1 MPKKTSKIDA
11 TRKVY
16 LGILKGGAF
25 FLLIFILLFLLT
37 KNRNGE
43 SLHFNL
49 NEQNNRGEYEI
60 QITHNKASNKVVV
73 DYVFLEDPGFIV
85 VYKIEDLM
93 LGQILGN
100 SKLLFAG
107 EGYFIEIP
115 LIRNTQSGETLFV
128 ALHKDDGDGVFGV
141 PEPDEI
147 VIDKNGS
154 VVGVEFVVEGE
165 SEMVPRM

>member
-1 MPKKTSKIDA
+1 MSKKTSKVDA

-25 FLLIFILLFLLT
+25 FLLFFTLLFLLT
-37 KNRNGE
+37 KNHSGE
-43 SLHFNL
+43 SAQFNL
-49 NEQNNRGEYEI
+49 NEQNGGGEYDI
-60 QITHNKASNKVVV
+60 QITNYKESNKIIV

-154 VVGVEFVVEGE
+154 IVGVEFVVENE
-165 SEMVPRM
+165 SEIVPRM